1 MEQKC
6 CVLEESHHC
15 TQSEVGKLESELES
29 SRDRE
34 VLVNTQLSK
43 AVAQAER
50 MAGERDSLAQ
60 IVS

>member
-1 MEQKC
+1 M
-6 CVLEESHHC
+6 
-15 TQSEVGKLESELES
+15 GKLESELES